1 MNIVFFGTPDFVI
14 PVAESILAA
23 PAKLQAPLIRYSL
36 TTIITNPNRP
46 VGRKQIITP
55 TPIKAWA
62 QEHGISVQTPNDLT
76 SISSFTLPAS
86 NFNLG
91 ILAAYGKIIPQP
103 IIDLFPKGILVIHPS
118 LLPKYR
124 GASPIQ
130 TAIMNGEKETGV
142 SIIKMDAKM
151 DHGPIIY
158 QSKSMTKITENDTT
172 GDLTKRLFQEAADVL
187 PEVIENWVNGKIIPQ
202 EQDHSQAT
210 FTKLLKKEDGFIS
223 WNEIEGAVKGERV
236 KEQECKIRAMTPWPG
251 AWTTLAAS
259 GEGLVNSNKRLKIL
273 KAHVKVLS
281 IKSSVLCLDI
291 IQFEGKK
298 PQPAPS
304 DLF

>member
-1 MNIVFFGTPDFVI
+1 MNIIFFGTPDFVV
-14 PVAESILAA
+14 PVANSILNTKNS
-23 PAKLQAPLIRYSL
+23 KLVAVV
-36 TTIITNPNRP
+36 TNPDRP

-55 TPIKAWA
+55 TPVKVWA
-62 QEHGISVQTPNDLT
+62 QEHGIPVLTPESFVATPLGCKADL
-76 SISSFTLPAS
+76 
-86 NFNLG
+86 G
-91 ILAAYGKIIPQP
+91 VLAAYGKILPKS
-103 IIDLFPKGILVIHPS
+103 IIDLFPLGILVIHPS

-130 TAIMNGEKETGV
+130 TAIMNGEKETGI

-158 QSKSMTKITENDTT
+158 QSKFMTKITENDTT
-172 GDLTKRLFQEAADVL
+172 GDLTKKLFQEAAEVL
-187 PEVIENWVNGKIIPQ
+187 PAVIDDWISGKIIAQ
-202 EQDHSQAT
+202 EQDHTKAT
-210 FTKLLKKEDGFIS
+210 FTKLLKKEDGFIPWEQIAS
-223 WNEIEGAVKGERV
+223 AMKQWSNEAIKIER
-236 KEQECKIRAMTPWPG
+236 KIRAMTPWPSI
-251 AWTTLAAS
+251 WTLITT
-259 GEGLVNSNKRLKIL
+259 NNKEQSKMRLKIL

-281 IKSSVLCLDI
+281 IQSSVLCLDL